1 MPDSSESVISL
12 SIARHAVQFILRLAL
27 DAEPKRCFGLI
38 GHQKSAST
46 ISHAASLPDI
56 GTEKYANA
64 ILKNRD
70 LQHILKKWTAQEIR
84 PCGIFFT
91 TENGTLPDNADIKK
105 LEDSLKKSI
114 PEFIGKPIIYLP
126 LMLNT
131 AGCLEAFAYLIGKDS
146 FVSTALIL
154 EEDGQQREN
163 R

>member
-1 MPDSSESVISL
+1 MPDSSESVTSL

-27 DAEPKRCFGLI
+27 DAKPKRCFGLI
-38 GHQKSAST
+38 GQKSAST
-46 ISHAASLPDI
+46 ISHAASLPDV
-56 GTEKYANA
+56 GTEKYANE

-70 LQHILKKWTAQEIR
+70 LQHILEKWTAQKIR

-91 TENGTLPDNADIKK
+91 TENGKVPDYADMKK

-131 AGCLEAFAYLIGKDS
+131 AGCLETFAYLIGKGS
-146 FVSTALIL
+146 LVSTPLIL

-163 R
+163 G